1 MVIGCDG
8 LALSYWPLF
17 TIHYSPFTSNKTQM
31 NQSTTYIAS
40 GHKYLDDLYPRVK
53 AFLEQDTLEL
63 NIDGEK
69 VKGYRSPDAKSLW
82 IRDHSDMLRGAKYFE
97 TDLKSAVDH
106 FAATQAAN
114 GRIFDYVTTH
124 PEKLPCEKE
133 NWTKYVRVPVE
144 ADVEYR
150 FIKAA
155 FIAWQATGDDEWIL
169 GLLPSME
176 RALNY
181 IFTNPQRV
189 DAISGLVKRA
199 YTIDTWDFAYTA
211 GKYHW
216 LQFQIDE
223 NTFWGIAHGDN
234 SGYCEA
240 LTIMGSLFEYF
251 GEKAKVERRKAKDF
265 LKRAQDLKD
274 KTNEVC
280 WNGRFYTHFVKIT
293 PVVIEGVDE
302 AEQLSLSNPMAI
314 NRGLASHEQAVS
326 IIREYIEREK
336 KTKAFAGW
344 FSIEPPFP
352 DGIFGDEK
360 LVAGAYI
367 NGGIFPLVGGELA
380 LATFNHGFE
389 SYGVEILKKYHA
401 LISGKNE
408 TFLWYFPDGTPCSEE
423 TSTSPEAMPTDG
435 WGSSAMVM
443 ALIEGL
449 AGVQDCSRLFGKV
462 RLSPR
467 WLAAGVDE
475 VDVGVAYG
483 GTVAQGH
490 RGTGAQGHKGTGAHG
505 HTGTGGSVAYQYKY
519 SADSLLLSV
528 NCNAEVEFHV
538 LINSTDRV
546 TQVVLNG
553 NDSNFQIEWIQES
566 QYVNFTTY
574 IDGASDIRI
583 TFKT

>member
-1 MVIGCDG
+1 MINHSTYVKTG
-8 LALSYWPLF
+8 LQAF
-17 TIHYSPFTSNKTQM
+17 
-31 NQSTTYIAS
+31 
-40 GHKYLDDLYPRVK
+40 DDLIPRVK
-53 AFLEQDTLEL
+53 HFLSQDILEL
-63 NIDGEK
+63 NIDGET

-82 IRDHSDMLRGAKYFE
+82 IRDHSDMMRAAKYFE

-106 FAATQAAN
+106 FAATQSAN

-155 FIAWQATGDDEWIL
+155 WIAWQATGDDDWIL
-169 GLLPSME
+169 GLMPTME

-181 IFTNPQRV
+181 IFTNKQRV
-189 DAISGLVKRA
+189 DSATGLVKRA

-223 NTFWGIAHGDN
+223 NTFWGISHGDN
-234 SGYCEA
+234 SGYFEA
-240 LTIMGSLFEYF
+240 YTILGTLYEYF
-251 GEKAKVERRKAKDF
+251 EQKAQGSRLKAQGKAQGSR
-265 LKRAQDLKD
+265 LKAQGTRLKAQVLRD
-274 KTNEVC
+274 KANEVC

-293 PVVIEGVDE
+293 PVVIDGVDE

-326 IIREYIEREK
+326 IIKEYISREE

-360 LVAGAYI
+360 LIGGAYI

-380 LATFNHGFE
+380 MAAFNHGFE
-389 SYGVEILKKYHA
+389 TYGVEILKKYYS
-401 LISGKNE
+401 LISQKNE
-408 TFLWYFPDGTPCSEE
+408 TFLWYLPDGTPCSEE
-423 TSTSPEAMPTDG
+423 NSTSPEAMPTDG
-435 WGSSAMVM
+435 WGSSAMAW
-443 ALIEGL
+443 ALMEGL
-449 AGVQDCSRLFGKV
+449 AGIEDKHKRFEKI

-467 WLAAGVDE
+467 WLAAGITE
-475 VDVGVAYG
+475 AEVGVGYQ
-483 GTVAQGH
+483 VQGIGFQVSGVGY
-490 RGTGAQGHKGTGAHG
+490 R
-505 HTGTGGSVAYQYKY
+505 YKY
-519 SADSLLLSV
+519 SGLGVDIDLVCSAD
-528 NCNAEVEFHV
+528 ADFHV
-538 LINSTDRV
+538 LIGPEDEVRRLEVNR
-546 TQVVLNG
+546 LICPYR
-553 NDSNFQIEWIQES
+553 IEMVEQS
-566 QYVNFTTY
+566 KYVNFSAG
-574 IDGASDIRI
+574 IEDRAEIRI
-583 TFKT
+583 TFKG

>member
-1 MVIGCDG
+1 ME
-8 LALSYWPLF
+8 
-17 TIHYSPFTSNKTQM
+17 
-31 NQSTTYIAS
+31 TYIRS
-40 GHKYLDDLYPRVK
+40 GQPYLDTLYPRVK

-82 IRDHSDMLRGAKYFE
+82 IRDHSDMMRGAKYFE

-155 FIAWQATGDDEWIL
+155 YIAWQATGDDEWIL
-169 GLLPSME
+169 RLLPAME

-189 DAISGLVKRA
+189 DQISGLVKRA

-223 NTFWGIAHGDN
+223 DTFWGIAHGDN
-234 SGYCEA
+234 SGYFEA
-240 LTIMGSLFEYF
+240 MGILETLLEYF
-251 GEKAKVERRKAKDF
+251 GEKAQGIRHKAEISEKKEEIRRVA
-265 LKRAQDLKD
+265 
-274 KTNEVC
+274 NEVC

-302 AEQLSLSNPMAI
+302 GEQLSLSNPMAI
-314 NRGLASHEQAVS
+314 NRGLASHVQAVS

-380 LATFNHGFE
+380 LAAFNHGFE
-389 SYGVEILKKYHA
+389 VYGVEILKKYHA
-401 LISGKNE
+401 LISEKNE

-435 WGSSAMVM
+435 WGSSAMTM

-449 AGVQDCSRLFGKV
+449 AGVEDQSKLLRTV
-462 RLSPR
+462 RLSPK

-475 VDVGVAYG
+475 AEVGVGYRVSG
-483 GTVAQGH
+483 VGL
-490 RGTGAQGHKGTGAHG
+490 R
-505 HTGTGGSVAYQYKY
+505 YKY
-519 SADSLLLSV
+519 KRKKGGVEINIDGSANIMFHLLVASGDV
-528 NCNAEVEFHV
+528 VERLMIDQV
-538 LINSTDRV
+538 KTDY
-546 TQVVLNG
+546 QV
-553 NDSNFQIEWIQES
+553 EWVERS
-566 QYVNFTTY
+566 QYINFTY
-574 IDGASDIRI
+574 HIDGASDIRI
-583 TFKT
+583 TFKI